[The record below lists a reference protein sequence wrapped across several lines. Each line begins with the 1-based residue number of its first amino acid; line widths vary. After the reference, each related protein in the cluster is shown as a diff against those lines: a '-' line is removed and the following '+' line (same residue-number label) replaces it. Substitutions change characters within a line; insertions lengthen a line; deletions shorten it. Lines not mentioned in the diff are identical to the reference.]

1 VAGTNNDPNRKRE
14 IVIARL
20 LPFLLPF
27 LLPLQGIAVWR

>member
-20 LPFLLPF
+20 LPFLLP
-27 LLPLQGIAVWR
+27 LQGIAVWR